1 MKYMPIFFSKKSNKL
16 IFFCNTAWSQHA
28 LGDQEEQPRNGF
40 LNFNII
46 LQMDLF
52 CKQYLKWRKFPYMQ
66 VLVKLY
72 QDPSLRD
79 SCHVCVDSISIL
91 LKYLEPDLITDP
103 LFQGLTSH
111 QLSKSTTQD
120 MFPPFNIIFKFQ
132 TPP

>member
-1 MKYMPIFFSKKSNKL
+1 MQ
-16 IFFCNTAWSQHA
+16 AV
-28 LGDQEEQPRNGF
+28 
-40 LNFNII
+40 
-46 LQMDLF
+46 
-52 CKQYLKWRKFPYMQ
+52 LKIKRSPLYAGIM
-66 VLVKLY
+66 KLY